1 MPLPKPVEYR
11 AKGLYD
17 SHVGCR
23 RNEILHEN
31 RCLISPEERKCFFT
45 PSIQHG
51 CQLQTI
57 HIISSWSR
65 IQLPSLPT
73 LTFMVGGG
81 GGGGGGRGDCNWYKK
96 PIICINSYFN
106 YFLYPG
112 IGMLFLP
119 QWHLFKQSFCT
130 VHYFRFANIYS
141 SMASSFQSVD
151 VASDLSWWS
160 QNLGTGT
167 PVQWPEFEVWIYTI
181 IKVKRFI
188 KYMMKVAGW
197 HALST
202 SNFFPYKSLYY
213 FCDSNLPP
221 NYILMLQNW
230 L

>member
-1 MPLPKPVEYR
+1 MAANCKQFTSYLPGVESNCPPSPPSPL
-11 AKGLYD
+11 
-17 SHVGCR
+17 
-23 RNEILHEN
+23 
-31 RCLISPEERKCFFT
+31 
-45 PSIQHG
+45 
-51 CQLQTI
+51 
-57 HIISSWSR
+57 WW
-65 IQLPSLPT
+65 
-73 LTFMVGGG
+73 GGG
-81 GGGGGGRGDCNWYKK
+81 GGGGGGGDCNWYKK